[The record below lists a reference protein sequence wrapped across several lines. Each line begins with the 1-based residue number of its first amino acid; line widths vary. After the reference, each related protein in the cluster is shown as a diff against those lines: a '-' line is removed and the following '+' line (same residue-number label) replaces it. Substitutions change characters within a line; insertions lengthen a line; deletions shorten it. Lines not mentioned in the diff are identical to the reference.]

1 MENKD
6 KSIKKGFEIYKV
18 KDGFDSAVKIEH
30 PHLFPLPFKLL
41 ICGKSL
47 LSAKSS
53 LIVNLLLKK
62 DGYLNTFKGD
72 NVYLVSPSTEIDTK
86 YKMIQRNLDIPQ
98 YNIFEGWEENIM
110 EEWYNDREEDAKEE
124 RKETGKVSPILLILD
139 DIGFSGDLK
148 KKQLNGI
155 LSKIICNGRHI
166 GISLIITTQKYTQAS
181 NCFRENLTAV
191 AVSSCSNAQLETI
204 YEDNSIISRKQFYKI
219 FREATKNKYSWFW
232 IDYVRK
238 SENRYLDTNLM
249 PIPID
254 LLG

>member
-1 MENKD
+1 MND
-6 KSIKKGFEIYKV
+6 IKKGFKIYKV
-18 KDGFDSAVKIEH
+18 KDGFDDAVRIKH
-30 PHLFPLPFKLL
+30 PILFDLPFKLL

-53 LIVNLLLKK
+53 LIVNMLLKD
-62 DGYLNTFKGD
+62 DGYKNTFKGE
-72 NVYLVSPSTEIDTK
+72 NIYIISPSTQIDSK
-86 YKMIQRNLDIPQ
+86 YKMIQRNLDIPE
-98 YNIFEGWEENIM
+98 YNIFDGWDENIM
-110 EEWYNDREEDAKEE
+110 EEWYNDREQEAIEE
-124 RKETGKVSPILLILD
+124 REETGKIIPKLLLLD

-191 AVSSCSNAQLETI
+191 AVSSCSNSQLETI
-204 YEDNSIISRKQFYKI
+204 YEDNSIISRKQFNKI
-219 FREATKNKYSWFW
+219 FREATKDKYSWFW
-232 IDYVRK
+232 ISYNNK
-238 SENRYLDTNLM
+238 SEDRYLDTNLI

>member
-1 MENKD
+1 MENN
-6 KSIKKGFEIYKV
+6 KGFEIHKV
-18 KDGFDSAVKIEH
+18 KDGFSNAVHIEH
-30 PHLFPLPFKLL
+30 PLLFPLPFKLL

-53 LIVNLLLKK
+53 LVVNLLLKPQGYK
-62 DGYLNTFKGD
+62 DTFKGE
-72 NVYLVSPSTEIDTK
+72 NVYIISPSTEIDTK
-86 YKMIQRNLDIPQ
+86 YKMLQRNLDIPQ
-98 YNIFEGWEENIM
+98 YNIFEGWDENIM
-110 EEWYNDREEDAKEE
+110 EEWYDDREKDAIEE
-124 RKETGKVSPILLILD
+124 RKETGKISPVLLLLD
-139 DIGFSGDLK
+139 DVGFSGDLK

-166 GISLIITTQKYTQAS
+166 GISIIITTQKYTQAS
-181 NCFRENLTAV
+181 NCLRENLTSL
-191 AVSSCSNAQLETI
+191 AVSSCSNSQLETI

-232 IDYVRK
+232 VSYTNK
-238 SENRYLDTNLM
+238 SQDRYLDTNLI